1 MKTDKA
7 NANSDLRAVGHW
19 ANIVDLGLFLATMFL
34 IRTIYVPGVGYMGN
48 VLINSLTT
56 VAVATW
62 LLHLRGESWRSL
74 GLRRPESLVKMVG
87 VVTFTLG
94 LVIVSIIFFEAVI
107 SQYLPASASNDSI
120 AERPDSRFH
129 GVEGNIVYFF
139 SIIFL
144 VWLESALEE
153 LQDRAFLLTRLER
166 LFSFTPLSL
175 VLAVIGQAVIF
186 GFRHS
191 PSHGTSGAITT
202 GIIGL
207 VFGIAYVAFGRNL
220 WALIIA
226 HCFLNSISMIERF
239 LGAE

>member
-1 MKTDKA
+1 MPGI
-7 NANSDLRAVGHW
+7 GH
-19 ANIVDLGLFLATMFL
+19 
-34 IRTIYVPGVGYMGN
+34 MGN
-48 VLINSLTT
+48 VLFNSLTT

-62 LLHLRGESWRSL
+62 LLHLRGGTWRSL
-74 GLRRPESLVKMVG
+74 GLRRPESFVKMGG
-87 VVTFTLG
+87 VVALILG
-94 LVIVSIIFFEAVI
+94 LIIVYVVFFEPVI
-107 SQYLPASASNDSI
+107 SQYLPTSANTDSV
-120 AERPDSRFH
+120 AANPDSRFR
-129 GVEGNIVYFF
+129 GIEGSIAYFF

-166 LFSFTPLSL
+166 LFSFMPLSL
-175 VLAVIGQAVIF
+175 VLAVIGQAAIF

-191 PSHGTSGAITT
+191 PSHGISGAITV

-226 HCFLNSISMIERF
+226 HCFLNSISMVERF
-239 LGAE
+239 FGAQ